1 MGSSQSK
8 EDYRAE
14 HNYFVLVLAFQQACK
29 SMRGHKLGI
38 DLEIRHVHR
47 RKTVFTLM
55 ENSGAGQGF
64 PGAGSSLHCGGEE
77 VGSIPAAVP

>member
-1 MGSSQSK
+1 
-8 EDYRAE
+8 
-14 HNYFVLVLAFQQACK
+14 
-29 SMRGHKLGI
+29 MRGHKLGI

-64 PGAGSSLHCGGEE
+64 PGAGSSLHCGEE
-77 VGSIPAAVP
+77 VGSVPAAVP